1 MSKFY
6 KISIANVEKLTPDSV
21 VITFDIPAKL
31 KDIFTYKA
39 GQHVIVRRTI
49 DAEDVRR
56 TYSLCSAP
64 CEDKFRISVRHID
77 GGVFSGF
84 ANNTLRAGDV
94 LELSKPVGAFSMEPK
109 PGAVYVGIAAGSGIT
124 PILSMIRCV
133 LAQDDDSK
141 FFLYFGN
148 RDAEHTM
155 FRRELAALKNLH
167 MDRFSYQLFLTRQA
181 VDNPFWAGRIDAE
194 KTTHLHKQVFKGL
207 GVDSYFLCGPKSMVD
222 GAKESLI
229 AGGEPAGNIH
239 SELFFA
245 GEDGQKRTDVNAQ
258 VSAQVNAQVSA
269 QAKAKINVIMDG
281 RKVQVDYRDEH
292 GSILEAALSS
302 GLDVSFACKGGVCAT
317 CRAKVKSGKVDMGV
331 NYGLEPEEI
340 DDGFVLT
347 CQSVPLSKDV
357 TISFDE

>member
-6 KISIANVEKLTPDSV
+6 KIPVAKVEKMTPDSV

-31 KDIFTYKA
+31 KNAFAYKA
-39 GQHVIVRRTI
+39 GQHVIVKTQI
-49 DAEDVRR
+49 DGADIRR
-56 TYSLCSAP
+56 TYSFCAAP
-64 CEDKFRISVRHID
+64 CEGEFRISVRHIED
-77 GGVFSGF
+77 GVFSGF
-84 ANNTLRAGDV
+84 ANNTLKAGDV
-94 LELSKPVGAFSMEPK
+94 LELSKPLGAFSLDPK
-109 PGAVYVGIAAGSGIT
+109 PGATYVGIAAGSGIT

-133 LAQDDDSK
+133 LAQDDDSR
-141 FFLYFGN
+141 FFLYYGN

-181 VDNPFWAGRIDAE
+181 VDNPFWGGRIDGE
-194 KTTHLHKQVFKGL
+194 KITQLHKTVFKGL
-207 GVDSYFLCGPKSMVD
+207 DVAGYYLCGPKSMVD
-222 GAKESLI
+222 DTRESLI
-229 AGGEPAGNIH
+229 ASGEPASNIH

-245 GEDGQKRTDVNAQ
+245 GEDGPKRTA
-258 VSAQVNAQVSA
+258 AKA

-281 RKVQVDYRDEH
+281 REVQVDYRDEH

-302 GLDVSFACKGGVCAT
+302 GLDVTFACKGGVCAT
-317 CRAKVKSGKVDMGV
+317 CRAKVKAGQVDMGI

-340 DDGFVLT
+340 DEGFVLT
-347 CQSVPLSKDV
+347 CQSVPLSKAV